1 MVPKVG
7 AEPFE
12 LVPALIG
19 FHPQWTRNR
28 VCVVIDVQVLDGVLD
43 VSVIP
48 ADPVA
53 DQDRYVRAR
62 QGHEESCLQ
71 TRVLVYIVCLVLHY
85 T

>member
-1 MVPKVG
+1 M
-7 AEPFE
+7 
-12 LVPALIG
+12 
-19 FHPQWTRNR
+19 
-28 VCVVIDVQVLDGVLD
+28 CVVIDVQVLDGVLD

-71 TRVLVYIVCLVLHY
+71 TRVLVYIVCLVLHLDGWIGPVRKQPFKRGFGNSLY
-85 T
+85 VECNQN